1 MYCESRYATH
11 HVTHHVIPP
20 VPRLTLVTYG
30 SCETVAGAG
39 DQAVAGLQSL
49 SSSRSRHQI
58 LPVTRIVHPAPACS
72 AAGVTVSC

>member
-30 SCETVAGAG
+30 SCETVPG
-39 DQAVAGLQSL
+39 
-49 SSSRSRHQI
+49 
-58 LPVTRIVHPAPACS
+58 PRIVGDTKTIPQAQNWS
-72 AAGVTVSC
+72 FKEK